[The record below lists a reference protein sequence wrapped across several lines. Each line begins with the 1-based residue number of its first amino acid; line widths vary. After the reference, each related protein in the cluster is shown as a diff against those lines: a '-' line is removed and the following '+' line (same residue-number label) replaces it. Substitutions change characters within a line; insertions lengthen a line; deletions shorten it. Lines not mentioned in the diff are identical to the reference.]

1 MDWAE
6 VKNAVDRVTAHSEG
20 RYTYEHDIRGWLPV
34 VMEGGKIKAPPTL
47 VTDMQLLANA
57 YWQSTPAR
65 RGLEGSS
72 QRIGS
77 SHSEEEGEIV
87 EYPSE
92 LLNLTHCVEYSPNC
106 HKKFMLRLV
115 GRGQGALDKKFK
127 SETKGHSRVRQHDSR
142 SV

>member
-57 YWQSTPAR
+57 YLAKHASPSKDLKDR
-65 RGLEGSS
+65 RKELDR
-72 QRIGS
+72 RIA
-77 SHSEEEGEIV
+77 
-87 EYPSE
+87 
-92 LLNLTHCVEYSPNC
+92 
-106 HKKFMLRLV
+106 KRK
-115 GRGQGALDKKFK
+115 GR
-127 SETKGHSRVRQHDSR
+127 
-142 SV
+142 